1 MNGSKFSA
9 KHIIVTFSTGV
20 LSSRAVKFQPDL
32 PDWKY
37 EALTLAPMNHF
48 CKVFLLYNESFWD
61 DSNYFVIVTK
71 FRGWYMIWQNVK
83 NFYGPNILMS
93 TFFGDICK
101 ESHQRSDETIK
112 TEIYEVLKKVYKNAT
127 MPTGLTNLL
136 L

>member
-1 MNGSKFSA
+1 
-9 KHIIVTFSTGV
+9 
-20 LSSRAVKFQPDL
+20 
-32 PDWKY
+32 
-37 EALTLAPMNHF
+37 
-48 CKVFLLYNESFWD
+48 
-61 DSNYFVIVTK
+61 
-71 FRGWYMIWQNVK
+71 
-83 NFYGPNILMS
+83 MS